1 MKICRRDVVAG
12 LVIPGVPAVQN
23 ESLPDMSN
31 VIPPV
36 SAFLPLGRAS
46 QFAEDI
52 REIINQAPFFDEL
65 SPEEILDLCEFMVC
79 YSIRQGGVLIRE
91 GDAGDFLVIILT
103 GTVNVVKEKEDGSRR
118 ILATVGPGAT
128 LGEMALVDNDVR
140 FATCI
145 ANEQVDFAL
154 IDRNALNDI
163 LHEHPR
169 LGNKL
174 LLLLLSLMAK
184 RLRDADIQLVPH
196 LSAVIV

>member
-1 MKICRRDVVAG
+1 M
-12 LVIPGVPAVQN
+12 P
-23 ESLPDMSN
+23 N
-31 VIPPV
+31 VIPPI

-52 REIINQAPFFDEL
+52 REIINQAPFFDEM

-91 GDAGDFLVIILT
+91 GDAGDFLIILLT

-128 LGEMALVDNDVR
+128 LGEMALVNNDVR

-196 LSAVIV
+196 LNAVIV